1 MVNEDNMESVET
13 LPQTNGVAPPGT
25 VVMDHDAEL
34 GAVWDKMER
43 DNGAERENGKFVSPN
58 PEKREEKAESAAP
71 PPVAEEEEAG
81 EAVSTPDEPAPLPPV
96 PGLEEVWEA
105 IPTEAK
111 AKLAAKEAEASS
123 RITDLS
129 RQVGSFKQINEVVK
143 KHRDLY
149 ESRKMPDG
157 SPVTATTA
165 MDFLFNAQRKLD
177 QHPASGILDIIDQYG
192 PDVRAELAAVL
203 TGQKAIQ
210 RPAQPAT
217 PPVDVEAL
225 VEEKLQGFIL
235 AQKGEEEISRLSKD
249 KPLFSEI
256 DPDDM
261 VHHINAAWKKLGST
275 ASKEA
280 VFNEAY
286 DRAVYADPVLR
297 AKATAAKAPVVKAP
311 NTEAAKRAN
320 SVNLTS
326 TSSGKTRALTEDE
339 LLAQAYDKSQGH

>member
-1 MVNEDNMESVET
+1 MSVELQST
-13 LPQTNGVAPPGT
+13 TPIEGVAIPDAA
-25 VVMDHDAEL
+25 VIDHDAEL
-34 GAVWDKMER
+34 GAVWDKLER
-43 DNGAERENGKFVSPN
+43 DNGAERENGKFVSPD
-58 PEKREEKAESAAP
+58 PEKRTESAAP
-71 PPVAEEEEAG
+71 PPAAEEEEAG
-81 EAVSTPDEPAPLPPV
+81 KAVSTPDEPAPLPPV

-105 IPTEAK
+105 IPAEAK
-111 AKLAAKEAEASS
+111 AKLAAKVAEDSG

-129 RQVGSFKQINEVVK
+129 RQVGSFKQINEVVR
-143 KHRDLY
+143 KHKDLY
-149 ESRKMPDG
+149 ENRKMPDG

-177 QHPASGILDIIDQYG
+177 QHPASGIIDIIDNYG
-192 PDVRAELAAVL
+192 PEVRAELAAIL
-203 TGQKAIQ
+203 TGQKTVQ
-210 RPAQPAT
+210 RPSQPAT

-225 VEEKLQGFIL
+225 VEQKLQSFL
-235 AQKGEEEISRLSKD
+235 EAQKGEEEIGRLSKD

-261 VHHINAAWKKLGST
+261 VHHINTAWKKLGQA

-286 DRAVYADPVLR
+286 DRAVNADPVLR
-297 AKATAAKAPVVKAP
+297 AKAAAAKAPVAKP
-311 NTEAAKRAN
+311 QTTEAAKRAN

-339 LLAQAYDKSQGH
+339 LLAAAWDKSQGH

>member
-1 MVNEDNMESVET
+1 MGQEMSVEPT
-13 LPQTNGVAPPGT
+13 SPMEGVAAPEA
-25 VVMDHDAEL
+25 VVMDIDAEL
-34 GAVWDKMER
+34 GAVWDKENR
-43 DNGAERENGKFVSPN
+43 DHGAARENGKFVSPD
-58 PEKREEKAESAAP
+58 PEKREEQAESAAP
-71 PPVAEEEEAG
+71 PPAAEEEEAP
-81 EAVSTPDEPAPLPPV
+81 EAVSTPAEVAPLPPV
-96 PGLEEVWEA
+96 PGLEEVWES

-111 AKLAAKEAEASS
+111 AKLAAKETEVSS

-149 ESRKMPDG
+149 EHRKMPDG
-157 SPVTATTA
+157 SAVTPTAA

-177 QHPASGILDIIDQYG
+177 QHPASGILDIIDNYG
-192 PDVRAELAAVL
+192 PEVRAELAAVL
-203 TGQKAIQ
+203 AGQKAIQ

-225 VEEKLQGFIL
+225 VDEKLQSFL
-235 AQKGEEEISRLSKD
+235 AARQGEEEVSRLSKD
-249 KPLFSEI
+249 KPLFAEI

-261 VHHINAAWKKLGST
+261 VHHINAAWKKLGSA

-297 AKATAAKAPVVKAP
+297 AKATAAKAPVAKPANV
-311 NTEAAKRAN
+311 EAAKRAN

-326 TSSGKTRALTEDE
+326 TSSGKTRALTEE
-339 LLAQAYDKSQGH
+339 EMLAAAYDKAQGH

>member
-1 MVNEDNMESVET
+1 MDSVET
-13 LPQTNGVAPPGT
+13 LPQTNGVEAPAA

-34 GAVWDKMER
+34 GAVWDKLER

-58 PEKREEKAESAAP
+58 PEKRTETKESAAP
-71 PPVAEEEEAG
+71 PPVAEEEVAG
-81 EAVSTPDEPAPLPPV
+81 ESVSTPDEPAPLPPV

-105 IPTEAK
+105 IPAEAK
-111 AKLAAKEAEASS
+111 TKLAAKVAEDSN

-177 QHPASGILDIIDQYG
+177 QHPASGILDIIDNYG
-192 PDVRAELAAVL
+192 PEVRAELAAVL

-225 VEEKLQGFIL
+225 VEEKLQSFLL
-235 AQKGEEEISRLSKD
+235 AQKGEEEVSRLSKD

-256 DPDDM
+256 DPEDM
-261 VHHINAAWKKLGST
+261 VHHINTAWKKLGAA

-286 DRAVYADPVLR
+286 DRAVNADPVLR

-339 LLAQAYDKSQGH
+339 LLAQAYDKSQGTH

>member
-1 MVNEDNMESVET
+1 MSVEAQST
-13 LPQTNGVAPPGT
+13 APLEGT
-25 VVMDHDAEL
+25 VITPPETVVLDHDAEL
-34 GAVWDKMER
+34 SAVWDKMER
-43 DNGAERENGKFVSPN
+43 DNGAERENGKFVSPD
-58 PEKREEKAESAAP
+58 PEKRPESAASP
-71 PPVAEEEEAG
+71 PAAEEEV
-81 EAVSTPDEPAPLPPV
+81 AVEPESTPEAAAPLPPV
-96 PGLEEVWEA
+96 PGLEEVWES

-111 AKLAAKEAEASS
+111 AKLAAKAAEDTG

-157 SPVTATTA
+157 SPVSATTA

-225 VEEKLQGFIL
+225 VEEKLQGFL
-235 AQKGEEEISRLSKD
+235 MAQQAEEEISRLSKD
-249 KPLFSEI
+249 KPLYSEI
-256 DPDDM
+256 DTDDM
-261 VHHINAAWKKLGST
+261 VHHINAARKKLGQA

-286 DRAVYADPVLR
+286 DRAVNADPVLR
-297 AKATAAKAPVVKAP
+297 AKAAAAKAPVVKAP
-311 NTEAAKRAN
+311 NAEAAKRAN

-339 LLAQAYDKSQGH
+339 LLAAAWDKSQGH